1 VSLWS
6 RWIFVRFVK
15 QSEILEADA
24 KFFCSSRIA
33 RFVLVQQTN
42 MGKYT
47 KMAIK
52 YQMAKN
58 IPKCQ

>member
-1 VSLWS
+1 
-6 RWIFVRFVK
+6 VRFVK